1 MVNTGPQ
8 RTKTLMRLRLAGAAP
23 GRARRVASLSAAVLL
38 LILTAVLHA
47 GIPARA
53 DTWAMEPNS
62 VSDNVDGYDGAQFSA
77 PADGAIHG
85 CDFAFTMVKAGP
97 VQRVQ
102 TGETGWDVA
111 DRGQRLFGF
120 VLRFDQDHVLPD
132 VDLTGAVLVDGGR
145 IDIAPFRL
153 TGLKGEHRY
162 VASVPD
168 GAKELVLQL
177 TAGGHTEA
185 FSLSQLAH
193 LGPRPTVLYRDPLA
207 SELGRE
213 DVGEDS
219 VKATDAG
226 SRDKGSLSFSL
237 RRARLAFCTPAP
249 GARAADDPAK
259 AFLVATV
266 EADSP
271 SEGAQFQHYK
281 ALPASAFT
289 ATLADGTVVPAQ
301 HSGPDDEGF
310 TSGSYWFPVP
320 GDTEAA
326 RITIT
331 PGTFDAYRYG
341 MNGGEPTPV
350 KADGSAVFDVE
361 FTPGAAAKL
370 PKLGKGQKAATT
382 TTADADPLAAGDDPL
397 ATVDVPHRTDKKS
410 GGSPLAA
417 LALLALLGGRAGRPS
432 GAGRGSGSGRA
443 RRQVPRPSRRPPS
456 PRPPPSRHR
465 QTSRFPRP
473 SPPSRAPARATP
485 CGPPSRR
492 RWRTTPSRWSSSTP
506 GRSKGSS
513 TTRT

>member
-1 MVNTGPQ
+1 
-8 RTKTLMRLRLAGAAP
+8 
-23 GRARRVASLSAAVLL
+23 
-38 LILTAVLHA
+38 
-47 GIPARA
+47 
-53 DTWAMEPNS
+53 
-62 VSDNVDGYDGAQFSA
+62 
-77 PADGAIHG
+77 
-85 CDFAFTMVKAGP
+85 
-97 VQRVQ
+97 VQ

-132 VDLTGAVLVDGGR
+132 VDLTGAVLADGGR
-145 IDIAPFRL
+145 IDIASYRL

-185 FSLSQLAH
+185 FSLTQLAH
-193 LGPRPTVLYRDPLA
+193 TGPRPTVLYRDPLA
-207 SELGRE
+207 FDLSRE

-219 VKATDAG
+219 VKAADAG
-226 SRDKGSLSFSL
+226 SADKGSLSFSL
-237 RRARLAFCTPAP
+237 RRARLAFCTPPP

-266 EADSP
+266 EAESP

-289 ATLADGTVVPAQ
+289 ATLPDGTVVPAQ

-370 PKLGKGQKAATT
+370 PKLAKGQRAATT
-382 TTADADPLAAGDDPL
+382 TTAAADDGGDPLAAIDSPANGP
-397 ATVDVPHRTDKKS
+397 VNRRSDKG
-410 GGSPLAA
+410 GGSALPVLVLLAA
-417 LALLALLGGRAGRPS
+417 LGGAGVYAGRRRGWQWPKPMDRRPAAHAEAAPAPAVAPAGSAPSRESVPWEAALQTAADATRS
-432 GAGRGSGSGRA
+432 GAEVVVLATGDAAGIEQAAALAEARVLRDAGSLRHEVEAACLSAA
-443 RRQVPRPSRRPPS
+443 RRAEEADEEEPGAAKQVVVVVPQSEAGFASAAAEAAASAHVAVRVVTARPP
-456 PRPPPSRHR
+456 
-465 QTSRFPRP
+465 
-473 SPPSRAPARATP
+473 
-485 CGPPSRR
+485 
-492 RWRTTPSRWSSSTP
+492 
-506 GRSKGSS
+506 
-513 TTRT
+513 TRVRNGVSEGGLDRYVHALTAELRLP